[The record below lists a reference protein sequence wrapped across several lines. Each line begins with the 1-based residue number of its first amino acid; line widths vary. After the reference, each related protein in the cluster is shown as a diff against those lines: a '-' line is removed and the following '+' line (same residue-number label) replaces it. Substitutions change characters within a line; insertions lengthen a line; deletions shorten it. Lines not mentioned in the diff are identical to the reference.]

1 MWSTKIDYSSYM
13 AWYSGSPFLAKN
25 TVATGAFILSG
36 TWTRVVV
43 LLVSSVL
50 LGVSGYFFLL
60 TPSLASGLFLPYT
73 SSFFF

>member
-1 MWSTKIDYSSYM
+1 M

-36 TWTRVVV
+36 TWTTLVVV

-60 TPSLASGLFLPYT
+60 IPSLASGLFLPYT

>member
-1 MWSTKIDYSSYM
+1 M

-25 TVATGAFILSG
+25 TVATGAFILLG
-36 TWTRVVV
+36 TWTTLVVV